1 MPVVK
6 HEPPVVLAEVVGGVS
21 ERDLM
26 DSVFTDATMLER
38 PVSDV
43 MGDPLPTIGAGEQV
57 HVAVRRLEGAPAL
70 VVLDR
75 GHPVG
80 VITRSDVL
88 ATLAARAALSR
99 CATETI

>member
-1 MPVVK
+1 MSQMPVVK
-6 HEPPVVLAEVVGGVS
+6 HEPPVVLAEVVGAVT

-26 DSVFTDATMLER
+26 DSVFTDASMLDL
-38 PVSDV
+38 PVGDI
-43 MGDPLPTIGAGEQV
+43 MGASLPTIGAGEQV
-57 HVAVRRLEGAPAL
+57 QVAVGRLEGAPAL

-88 ATLAARAALSR
+88 ATLAAGSR
-99 CATETI
+99 